1 MASSSKWLRVAI
13 GLLGTGCGAEGSS
26 APAAQAQA
34 SAETSA
40 TAKAP
45 RDGQSEPS
53 LTPASKP
60 DPATAIPAGTRRHLD
75 LLELAHL
82 ADVDQD
88 GLFVDFGTPARMK
101 YTVGHW
107 RTGFGKDGNDGG
119 ATVTNVGASGQVFL
133 PVEGDAA
140 RTFRFRLKPIGTKT
154 LQVYLNG
161 KALPTVRLEASS
173 GYADY
178 DVKAPAGVVRAGENQ
193 LLMRFGGTTK
203 VGGEDVAAALDWI
216 RVLPAAYVPPAD
228 AEASNAERAALP
240 YYGKLVR
247 DTSAASVTRRAL
259 TLRAP
264 ATLSYYVEIPKQ
276 ASLSFRVAQVEATGA
291 RAKLSVRPEGGPA
304 APIFE
309 QALDSQWRDKLVP
322 LKKYAGQVVRLDFAL
337 EGTGRV
343 AWADP
348 ALVVPEVEVASVQPA
363 KSAIVLLID
372 TLPAHKLKAFNPR
385 SRVETPVLDTF
396 AKEGTVFVNAQ
407 SPENWTKPSV
417 ASIFTG
423 LYPMTHGTKR
433 GESRL
438 PADVT
443 TTSEVLQK
451 SGFATATFLANGYV
465 SDKFGF
471 KQGWDHYTNY
481 IRENKGT
488 SAERVFR
495 EAGDWIEA
503 HKDERFF
510 VYIQTIDPHVP
521 YDPPAEYLKRY
532 QKRPYKGPVSPRKT
546 PDQLEK
552 AKRVPPKFT
561 LDASDR
567 EYLEALYDGEVSY
580 HDEYMGKFIERLKK
594 LGLYDQVLFVVTADH
609 GEEFYEHGSYGH
621 GHSVYQELLHVPLM
635 FRWPNIVPAGQRIE
649 ETVGTLDIAPTVL
662 SALGAKIPEEME
674 AINRME
680 HIRGRIPALPAVGFS
695 DFLDDKRVVRAG
707 RFKLI
712 LSGLNATFFDLQT
725 DAREAH
731 PITPGSRPIALRY
744 CRIMLGQFL
753 GASDLGQWLAP
764 NQRVRSRKP
773 QHENTEIDAKTREG
787 LKALGYAN

>member
-1 MASSSKWLRVAI
+1 MLSSSKWLRVAI
-13 GLLGTGCGAEGSS
+13 GLLGAGCGAQGSGVD
-26 APAAQAQA
+26 AAQAQA
-34 SAETSA
+34 PAEA
-40 TAKAP
+40 QA
-45 RDGQSEPS
+45 EPALS
-53 LTPASKP
+53 PASKP
-60 DPATAIPAGTRRHLD
+60 DPAAAIPAGTRRHLD

-82 ADVDQD
+82 ADVDQH

-107 RTGFGKDGNDGG
+107 RTGFGKDGVDAG
-119 ATVTNVGASGQVFL
+119 ATFTNVGASGQVFL
-133 PVEGDAA
+133 PIEGNGA
-140 RTFRFRLKPIGTKT
+140 RTFRFRLKPVGTKT

-161 KALPTVRLEASS
+161 KALPSVRLQAGA

-178 DVKAPAGVVRAGENQ
+178 DVNAPAGVVRAGENQ
-193 LLMRFGGTTK
+193 LLLRFGGTTK
-203 VGGEDVAAALDWI
+203 VNGEDVAAALDWI
-216 RVLPAAYVPPAD
+216 RVLPDGYVAAPDPA
-228 AEASNAERAALP
+228 AANAERAALP
-240 YYGKLVR
+240 YYGNLVR
-247 DTSAASVTRRAL
+247 DAAAGSDTRRAF
-259 TLRAP
+259 TVRAP
-264 ATLSYYVEIPKQ
+264 ATMSYYVEVPKQ
-276 ASLSFRVAQVEATGA
+276 ASLSFRVAQVEGTGA
-291 RAKLSVRPEGGPA
+291 RARISVRPEAGAP

-309 QALDSQWRDKLVP
+309 QALDSQWRDKVVA

-337 EGTGRV
+337 EGSGAA

-348 ALVVPEVEVASVQPA
+348 AIVVPEVKVANIEPA

-372 TLPAHKLKAFNPR
+372 TLPAHKLRAYNPR

-396 AKEGTVFVNAQ
+396 AKEGTVFVSAQ

-503 HKDERFF
+503 NKDKRFF

-561 LDASDR
+561 LDADDR

-580 HDEYMGKFIERLKK
+580 HDEHMGRFIERLKK

-609 GEEFYEHGSYGH
+609 GEEFHEHGSYGH

-635 FRWPNIVPAGQRIE
+635 FRWPNIVPAGQRID
-649 ETVGTLDIAPTVL
+649 ETVGTADIAPTVL
-662 SALGAKIPEEME
+662 SALGAKIPGEME
-674 AINRME
+674 AVNRME
-680 HIRGRIPALPAVGFS
+680 HIRGRIPAIPAVGFS
-695 DFLDDKRVVRAG
+695 DFLDDKRVIRAG

-725 DAREAH
+725 DAREQHA
-731 PITPGSRPIALRY
+731 ITPGSRPIALRY
-744 CRIMLGQFL
+744 CRILLGQFL
-753 GASDLGQWLAP
+753 GASDLGNWLASK
-764 NQRVRSRKP
+764 QRVRSKKP
-773 QHENTEIDAKTREG
+773 QQENAEIDEKTREG